1 MRYLFL
7 PELINMLDDL
17 NIEILE
23 SLSWMS
29 NDKLSLDSWQG
40 VIVARKKARI

>member
-1 MRYLFL
+1 MLQVDL
-7 PELINMLDDL
+7 ASLKNMLEDL

-29 NDKLSLDSWQG
+29 NDELSLDSWQG